1 MLNTTKL
8 LLNEQIKFESVRVID
23 SNGTQHG
30 IMPSEAAYRLALNEN
45 KDLVLVSPEA
55 NPPVCKIV
63 DWGKHLYEL
72 KKRAKESKAKQTV
85 IDTKEIQLRPT
96 TDSHDIETKMNQVRK
111 FLDKGKHVRFHM
123 RFRGREA
130 SHAEIGMTMM
140 NDILE
145 KLGDSV
151 NIDKKP
157 VLNGKN
163 IIMIV
168 SPQTK

>member
-1 MLNTTKL
+1 MNTPTP

-23 SNGTQHG
+23 SDGTQHG
-30 IMPSEAAYRLALNEN
+30 IMPSDSAYRLARTEN

-55 NPPVCKIV
+55 NPPVCKII

-72 KKRAKESKAKQTV
+72 KKRAKVSKAKQTV
-85 IDTKEIQLRPT
+85 VDIKEIQLRPT
-96 TDSHDIETKMNQVRK
+96 TDTHDIETKMNQVRK

-130 SHAEIGMTMM
+130 THAEIGMNMM
-140 NDILE
+140 NNILE
-145 KLGDSV
+145 TLGDSV
-151 NIDKKP
+151 NIEKKP